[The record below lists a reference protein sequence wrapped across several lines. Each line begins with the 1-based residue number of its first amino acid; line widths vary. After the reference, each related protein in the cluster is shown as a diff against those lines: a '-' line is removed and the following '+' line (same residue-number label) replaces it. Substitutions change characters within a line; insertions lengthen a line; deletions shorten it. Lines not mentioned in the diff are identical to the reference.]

1 MSGYIYDKTC
11 ECKGNSMTFIILDM
25 SGYINIYDKT
35 CNCIKNSMTFII

>member
-11 ECKGNSMTFIILDM
+11 ECIRNSMTFIILDM

-35 CNCIKNSMTFII
+35 CKCIRNSMIFII